1 MFFKGE
7 RMEETKRERFVKAWE
22 TVFDV
27 AEVKDDDNFFEV
39 GGDSMKGVQLVS
51 ALAGYGLKLDMLKLY
66 TQPTVEEL
74 VEAAEEME
82 PVDIPADV
90 ISGNLS
96 GEEIEKYLADPMVQ
110 KAMTEFGIRV
120 EDVRGK
126 IGMSEKKSNEEEKK
140 AAGRIPPSPGVQPGA
155 APLQAG
161 YFIPVPMMYY
171 FVPVSGSDKM
181 CVPPQ
186 EAFTFAEAAPTPD
199 AASFPGVASLPG
211 LPGTV
216 PFVWAAPVP
225 LMAYPVYPV
234 WPNETGNPSKNADS
248 DKKEE

>member
-1 MFFKGE
+1 
-7 RMEETKRERFVKAWE
+7 MEETKRERFVKAWK

-51 ALAGYGLKLDMLKLY
+51 ALAGCGLKLDMLKLY

-82 PVDIPADV
+82 PVMIPADV

-96 GEEIEKYLADPMVQ
+96 GEEIEKYLADPTVR

-120 EDVRGK
+120 EDVMEK
-126 IGMSEKKSNEEEKK
+126 SGMNVKDSNAEEKK
-140 AAGRIPPSPGVQPGA
+140 TAADGLPPSMGVQPGTM
-155 APLQAG
+155 PLQAG
-161 YFIPVPMMYY
+161 YLIPVPMYY
-171 FVPVSGSDKM
+171 FVPVSGAEGM
-181 CVPPQ
+181 CALPQ
-186 EAFTFAEAAPTPD
+186 DVFKFAKAAPTPD
-199 AASFPGVASLPG
+199 TSAFSGVASLPG
-211 LPGTV
+211 AVSFMG
-216 PFVWAAPVP
+216 AAPVP
-225 LMAYPVYPV
+225 LMAYPVYMARPDG
-234 WPNETGNPSKNADS
+234 TGNPSKNEDS